1 MSTQSD
7 IEFAALAVEMLEDD
21 YKEVVFTES
30 ASTDDYNAAT
40 GRTTQSSPDAYTV
53 KSAPPF
59 AYEQRYVNGNT
70 VQEGDLRLL
79 IAGSGQSFV
88 PKVGQ
93 KVTFDSG
100 VYRVVSVLPY
110 YSGEDIAAWEVQVR
124 H

>member
-1 MSTQSD
+1 MTTLD
-7 IEFAALAVEMLEDD
+7 TTMAVEVVSLLAEFGKD
-21 YKEVVFTES
+21 VVFTS
-30 ASTDDYNAAT
+30 AAVVAEYDPAT
-40 GRTTQSSPDAYTV
+40 GRTTQSSPTTYTV

-79 IAGSGQSFV
+79 IAGADQEFT

-100 VYRVVSVLPY
+100 TYRVVSVIPY

-124 H
+124 Q